1 MLAWLSYVA
10 EKHSKIS
17 KKVISRIRYNSINTT
32 YVNDFQLLLKVER
45 VTQTPETLRES
56 FWTTMGLQLMAEK
69 LYNKISAEMKT

>member
-10 EKHSKIS
+10 GKTQQNIQ
-17 KKVISRIRYNSINTT
+17 KVIPRMRYNSIYTT

-45 VTQTPETLRES
+45 VTQTPETLREL
-56 FWTTMGLQLMAEK
+56 FWATVGLHLMAEK